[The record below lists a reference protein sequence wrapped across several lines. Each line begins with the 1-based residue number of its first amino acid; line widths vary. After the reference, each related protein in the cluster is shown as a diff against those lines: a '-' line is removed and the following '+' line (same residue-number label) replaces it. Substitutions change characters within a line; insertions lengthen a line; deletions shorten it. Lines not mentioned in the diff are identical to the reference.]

1 MTPHDQI
8 VPIVGFLSNGSVRF
22 LGTAGT
28 FVVPGPLLL
37 TANHVIRDWKGGL
50 AISHLDRLDD
60 LLRAEVVKRDQDS
73 DLAALRVSDYV
84 PPSPIGL
91 AEDQE
96 IHPNLP
102 VVCFEY
108 GTTQTAGGVITL
120 APATRLGNVTR
131 LINLTDR
138 HGRAGDDALE
148 LSFPALRGASG
159 APVLANNGFR
169 LWGVV
174 IANVSYHLL
183 PAQIDSVL
191 DDKGTLTEETR
202 FMLPQAV
209 AVHVKHARQLIG
221 SI

>member
-8 VPIVGFLSNGSVRF
+8 VPILGLLANGNIKF
-22 LGTAGT
+22 LGSGS
-28 FVVPGPLLL
+28 FVLPGPLLL
-37 TANHVIRDWKGGL
+37 TADHVIRDWPGGL
-50 AISHLDRLDD
+50 AISHMQQLDRLF
-60 LLRAEVVKRDQDS
+60 RAEIVRRDQGS
-73 DLAALRVSDYV
+73 DLAALRVTGYV
-84 PPSPIGL
+84 PPSPISL

-96 IHPNLP
+96 IQPNVP

-108 GTTQTAGGVITL
+108 STTVTSGGIITP

-131 LINLTDR
+131 AINLTDKY
-138 HGRAGDDALE
+138 GLAGEDALE

-169 LWGVV
+169 LWGIV

-183 PAQIDSVL
+183 PSQIESVL
-191 DDKGTLTEETR
+191 DDTGTVTEETR
-202 FMLPQAV
+202 FMLPQGI
-209 AVHVKHARQLIG
+209 AVHVKHARQLLA